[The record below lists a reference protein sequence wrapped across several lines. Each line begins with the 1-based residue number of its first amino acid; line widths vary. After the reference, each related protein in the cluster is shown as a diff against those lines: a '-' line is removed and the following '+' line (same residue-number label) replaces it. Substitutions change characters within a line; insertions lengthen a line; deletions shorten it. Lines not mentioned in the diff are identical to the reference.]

1 MFFCNSLAF
10 NPTIELPELTQDWE
24 IDSWRAQTQP
34 CVNQNPGE
42 RSSDPTRD
50 WPRLAPECL
59 GVSCGGVGRLCGCC
73 GVQGHWEGQCLQE
86 TFWMKSRY
94 LHCLHHGLA
103 SGQIMGREQAPPI
116 NRKLDWRFTEH
127 GPLTSEQDPVSPS
140 VSLSHQ
146 EASINLLSFSIRGQT
161 EWKPQSQKTNQ
172 TDHIDHSLVSLHET
186 INHAL

>member
-86 TFWMKSRY
+86 TFWMKSPLSSLPPPWFGLRSNNGEGTGPAHQQKIGLKVY
-94 LHCLHHGLA
+94 WAWPPHIRTRPSFPLSQSLPSGSVDKPLILLHQRA
-103 SGQIMGREQAPPI
+103 
-116 NRKLDWRFTEH
+116 DWMKTTITE
-127 GPLTSEQDPVSPS
+127 
-140 VSLSHQ
+140 
-146 EASINLLSFSIRGQT
+146 N
-161 EWKPQSQKTNQ
+161 
-172 TDHIDHSLVSLHET
+172 
-186 INHAL
+186 